1 MGPVV
6 LVMACCHQ
14 ERDAWV
20 DERAASEKAIEVSD
34 ETYQG
39 VWTTPEPGWTR
50 VHLFARRDD
59 VDALFKQGFERT
71 SQR

>member
-6 LVMACCHQ
+6 LVMACCHRK
-14 ERDAWV
+14 RDAWV
-20 DERAASEKAIEVSD
+20 DERAASEKVIEVSD

-39 VWTTPEPGWTR
+39 VWITPMPDRPR
-50 VHLFARRDD
+50 VHLFAHRDD